1 MKKMFLRIKPLL
13 FVSAMT
19 LVVSSCSNDAEDPV
33 GPDTALLPT
42 EVKTILE
49 IDGISSA
56 ADDVV
61 RELFNA
67 NQSGMTAK
75 SEACYQA
82 MYSDTG
88 FTVSFDNCSPD
99 ENGELYNGT
108 LSVVYGTDS
117 DSFAYT
123 INFDNLIIGDIAL
136 DGTRSFSFDAQQDNS
151 IVFEVTSDMMVTM
164 ADGAVNSEKGSKTF
178 AIVFDDELGQ
188 GMLSLEGDWIVKLN
202 DNTYTVSVP
211 QLLEANFGC
220 DYIGK
225 GLMLLNKNGL
235 EVSVDFGDGGC
246 DDIAELA
253 YPDGTKENIS
263 LK

>member
-1 MKKMFLRIKPLL
+1 M
-13 FVSAMT
+13 FVSAIT
-19 LVVSSCSNDAEDPV
+19 LAISSCSNDAEDPV
-33 GPDTALLPT
+33 EQDSSLSPT

-49 IDGISSA
+49 IDQISSA

-67 NQSGMTAK
+67 DQSGMTAK
-75 SEACYQA
+75 YEACYQT
-82 MYSDTG
+82 MFSDTG

-99 ENGELYNGT
+99 ENGELYDGT
-108 LSVVYGTDS
+108 LSVVYGTDG
-117 DSFAYT
+117 DSFAYV
-123 INFDNLIIGDIAL
+123 INFDNLRIGDIAL

-164 ADGAVNSEKGSKTF
+164 ADGEVISEKGSKTF
-178 AIVFDDELGQ
+178 AIVFDDELGK
-188 GMLSLEGDWIVKLN
+188 GMLSLEGDWVLKVDN
-202 DNTYTVSVP
+202 NTYTVSVP

-253 YPDGTKENIS
+253 YPDGTTENIS